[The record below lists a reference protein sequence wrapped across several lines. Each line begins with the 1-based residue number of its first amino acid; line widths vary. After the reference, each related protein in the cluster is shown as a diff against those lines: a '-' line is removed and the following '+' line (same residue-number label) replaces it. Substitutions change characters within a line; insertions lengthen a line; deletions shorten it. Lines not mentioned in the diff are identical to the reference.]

1 MTEKNSFIFLDF
13 DGVVNTENYQMR
25 LARSNEQ
32 RKDKYG
38 PVFDPDTVRRLGRI
52 IKATGAKVC
61 LISSW
66 AYEGEEKMKALW
78 KERDMPGQLFAIC
91 CNMPWVKPEINVEYV
106 EPSLDMMI
114 GKGRDVLSFL
124 SHIQGEYSYVI
135 LDDVP
140 DFFPEQEAHYVQI
153 NPKTGITDDDA
164 IRAIHILSSK
174 YSVKCLNSPESF
186 KNELEDS
193 FGEDYKKVQG
203 TMLDDDE
210 DLEEKERLLELKEA
224 SRLYEELM
232 EEMSDEE
239 TDDDD
244 YGISVEDLDF
254 DDFDYDDYWG
264 DLDECE
270 DEDEV
275 DETDQ
280 EILESFMEDT
290 SDEIF
295 HNGNYSKTSPYSE
308 QDD

>member
-1 MTEKNSFIFLDF
+1 MAEKNSFIFLDF

-25 LARSNEQ
+25 LTRSNKQ

-38 PVFDPDTVRRLGRI
+38 PVFDPDTVHRLGRI

-66 AYEGEEKMKALW
+66 GYEGEEKMKALW
-78 KERDMPGQLFAIC
+78 KGRNMPGELIAVC
-91 CNMPWVKPEINVEYV
+91 CNMFWTRPEINVEYV
-106 EPSLDMMI
+106 EPSLDMMV
-114 GKGRDVLSFL
+114 GKGRDILSFL

-140 DFFPEQEAHYVQI
+140 DFLPEQEAHYIQI

-174 YSVKCLNSPESF
+174 NSAISLNSSESF
-186 KNELEDS
+186 KNELENS
-193 FGEDYKKVQG
+193 FGEDFKKVQG

-224 SRLYEELM
+224 SRLYEEMM
-232 EEMSDEE
+232 EEMSDGEI
-239 TDDDD
+239 DDD
-244 YGISVEDLDF
+244 YGIFVEDFDL
-254 DDFDYDDYWG
+254 DDFWEDMEEW
-264 DLDECE
+264 E

-275 DETDQ
+275 DEADQ

-290 SDEIF
+290 SDEVF
-295 HNGNYSKTSPYSE
+295 HNGNYSKTSSYSY